1 MVRILRS
8 KPKDGARAPPREVE
22 EQRHPL
28 SVAMEPE
35 DNGKGRRQTLAPSAG
50 GCPLR
55 RAKIPAMA
63 LGFTALL
70 FDGELWDARVVGV
83 VGGWHLDGI
92 IRGGDVRG

>member
-35 DNGKGRRQTLAPSAG
+35 DNGKGRRQTLAPSAD
-50 GCPLR
+50 GCPLM
-55 RAKIPAMA
+55 RAKISTMA

-70 FDGELWDARVVGV
+70 FDEETLMLRRRMHGLWESWVGSLEEEIVRV
-83 VGGWHLDGI
+83 
-92 IRGGDVRG
+92 